1 MAQAEGVEP
10 QDPAG
15 LLAPGP
21 LEGIDPVGA
30 DDAPDLDGREMR
42 PEQFR
47 EFGGRVLAHMKRILG
62 DARRPVRGRED
73 QAPPRLETGG
83 GGAQAAEIFKGI
95 QISYAESTQTIFYIM
110 TGVLVV
116 LFFFA
121 LVFVPGG
128 KVDKVAAEGSYDAP
142 PSGS

>member
-1 MAQAEGVEP
+1 MAILGTILITQNQLNIEDNLGKLGLPKAQADQIASDLSSG
-10 QDPAG
+10 
-15 LLAPGP
+15 APSS
-21 LEGIDPVGA
+21 
-30 DDAPDLDGREMR
+30 
-42 PEQFR
+42 
-47 EFGGRVLAHMKRILG
+47 
-62 DARRPVRGRED
+62 
-73 QAPPRLETGG
+73 GG